1 MLDGSSGKIIRQLT
15 VDNGPPAPARYD
27 LLFFVVAA
35 LLVGVFLG
43 WYVGERGKR

>member
-1 MLDGSSGKIIRQLT
+1 MKRKIEW
-15 VDNGPPAPARYD
+15 PPAPARYD

-43 WYVGERGKR
+43 WYVLVCFGERI